1 MKKKLLVQV
10 VLSACL
16 SQFVAGNVLAADWT
30 PKLVDA
36 PKSARGPADPI
47 RIQLP
52 NLPMAVLERLT
63 LELDEFDVTSMVA
76 REGAFAV
83 FTPPTPLPFGPH
95 SLRLVESLPDG
106 SIVERGVWDIEVRK
120 STAFREGEVQL
131 MSTLTVSRRVA
142 DHNLPDTAPG
152 ETQGSGAARLQ
163 GVVAD
168 GNWRVSGAGD
178 FIYNNQVN
186 LTPRQKSKVDAGQW
200 VVKAESGLFAA
211 TAGHQMVGQESLV
224 MSGFNRRGLSIDV
237 GHEADGGKATL
248 FALRA
253 QDVIGFQEGLGI
265 GDSENRVDGVT
276 FVAHPVRSRPEAL
289 MLAGTYLKGEGP
301 SFSGTVGTGT
311 TGSTFSTAGNAAS
324 LLADGNIVDH
334 RLRLRGEYAQSSYD
348 HDGLDVGEPETKDH
362 AYAALVSY
370 ALLRDIVANG
380 SPLALDVTL
389 DNRRV
394 GTYFKSPA
402 NPFSLSDRKAT
413 RGIVVLGWGGLM
425 LQSVLGKERSNVNEI
440 ELLDTTETTQKMVN
454 LTFSPAPPVPADPA
468 QPPVAPWYGQPMFN
482 MTYFNNDQEVIKES
496 SVVAAGPLT
505 ATRTIS
511 AGATFMYPTWSWT
524 VSRQNGETDNSD
536 ALVTNGMHDTKS
548 TMTSLNANF
557 RIGDKLTLMP
567 GVQRSEVKDENQS
580 DMSTETLTALL
591 NLGYQWTERVS
602 SSLNYS
608 LNHNKIENGT
618 ADSYTKD
625 IIGAVNWI
633 VYPAQAARPGL
644 TLSLEGQYH
653 DLDDRVNTVNTLNTY
668 QVFLKATVPWA
679 PTW

>member
-1 MKKKLLVQV
+1 MKKKLLVQA
-10 VLSACL
+10 VLGACL
-16 SQFVAGNVLAADWT
+16 SQLVVGNVLAADWT

-52 NLPMAVLERLT
+52 NLPVAVLERLT

-76 REGAFAV
+76 REGAYAV

-95 SLRLVESLPDG
+95 ALRLVESLPDG
-106 SIVERGVWDIEVRK
+106 SIVERGVWEIEIRK
-120 STAFREGEVQL
+120 STAFREGEMQV
-131 MSTLTVSRRVA
+131 MSTLTVSRRVS
-142 DHNLPDTAPG
+142 DHNLPATAPG
-152 ETQGSGAARLQ
+152 ETQGSGAARVQ

-168 GNWRVSGAGD
+168 GNWRVSAAGD
-178 FIYNNQVN
+178 FIYNNQIN
-186 LTPRQKSKVDAGQW
+186 LTPRQKSRVDAGQW
-200 VVKAESGLFAA
+200 AVKAESGIVAA
-211 TAGHQMVGQESLV
+211 TAGHQMVGQDSLV
-224 MSGFNRRGLSIDV
+224 MSGFNRRGLSVDI
-237 GHEADGGKATL
+237 GHEAEGGKATA
-248 FALRA
+248 FALRT

-265 GDSENRVDGVT
+265 GDSENRVDGLT
-276 FVAHPVRSRPEAL
+276 FVAYPVRSRPDAL

-301 SFSGTVGTGT
+301 SFNGTLGSGMSGSSFATGGDAT
-311 TGSTFSTAGNAAS
+311 S
-324 LLADGNIVDH
+324 LIADGNLVDR
-334 RLRLRGEYAQSSYD
+334 RLRLRGEYARSSYD
-348 HDGLDVGEPETKDH
+348 HDGLDTGAGEEKDK

-370 ALLRDIVANG
+370 ALVRDVVANG

-389 DNRRV
+389 DNRRI
-394 GTYFKSPA
+394 GTFFKSPA
-402 NPFSLSDRKAT
+402 NPFGLSDRKAT
-413 RGIVVLGWGGLM
+413 RGMIVLGWGGLM
-425 LQSVLGKERSNVNEI
+425 MNSLLGKERTNVNEVD
-440 ELLDTTETTQKMVN
+440 LLDTTETTQKMVN
-454 LTFSPAPPVPADPA
+454 LTWSPAPAMSADPM
-468 QPPVAPWYGQPMFN
+468 QPPPTPWYGQPMFN
-482 MTYFNNDQEVIKES
+482 LTWFDNDQEVVKES
-496 SVVAAGPLT
+496 SVLAAGPLT
-505 ATRTIS
+505 ATRTVA

-536 ALVTNGMHDTKS
+536 VLVTNGMHDTKS

-567 GVQRSEVKDENQS
+567 GMQRSEVEDQTQS
-580 DMSTETLTALL
+580 DLTTETLTAML

-608 LNHNKIENGT
+608 VNHNKIENGS

-625 IIGAVNWI
+625 VVGAVNWI